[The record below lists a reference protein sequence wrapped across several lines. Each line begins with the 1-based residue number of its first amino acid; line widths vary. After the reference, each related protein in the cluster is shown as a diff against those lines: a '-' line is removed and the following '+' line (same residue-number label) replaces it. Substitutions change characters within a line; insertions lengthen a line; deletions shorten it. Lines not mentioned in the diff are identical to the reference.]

1 VPDFTTASQPDA
13 AFGSC
18 YKKFVIG
25 AGRHWQSEIRDYHK
39 FINAWHCDT
48 TPHAAFLLIAPDQ
61 AK

>member
-1 VPDFTTASQPDA
+1 MTRSSRTQPSPA
-13 AFGSC
+13 AT
-18 YKKFVIG
+18 KKCVIG

-48 TPHAAFLLIAPDQ
+48 TPHAAFLLIGPDQ